1 MKTYLSKSRLMSA
14 RQCLKRLH
22 LEIHQPELKVIS
34 QATETAFEIG
44 HRVGEVA
51 QQIYGSDDSVF
62 IPYEGGLRHALKKTA
77 RLVKQGPAF
86 PIFEATFQYGGVLV
100 RVDAL
105 LPDGDG
111 WRIVEVK
118 ASTSV
123 KEQHSFDCAVQSWV
137 FQGMGH
143 RLNGIALAHVD
154 NSFLYEGSGSYQGLL
169 IEQDMAADVES
180 LQPGVPERVREARD
194 AAAGDEPDIPVGPQC
209 FDPYECPFVSH
220 CWSSDGDYP
229 VLGLAGSK
237 AKLAEFVRE
246 GFSDL
251 RDVPASR
258 LTERQQRIQR
268 VTTAGQAELQAGAA
282 EFVAD
287 LAYPRYYLDFE
298 TIMPAVP
305 IWAGTRAYETL
316 PFQWSCH
323 YEAAPGKMDHAE
335 FLDLSGDPPMRRLAE
350 SLIRALGSE
359 GPILMYTVYEK
370 RMINGLIERFP
381 DLELSLAA
389 IVDRLVDLAPVTREH
404 YYHPDMRGS
413 WSLKAVL
420 PTIAADMRYTE
431 LEGIQEG
438 TGASEGYLEAI
449 DAATTVERKAELK
462 GQLLRYCK
470 FDTEAMV
477 RLVRFLAQ

>member
-154 NSFLYEGSGSYQGLL
+154 NSFVYEGSGSYQGLL
-169 IEQDMAADVES
+169 IEQDMAADVER

-194 AAAGDEPDIPVGPQC
+194 AAAGDEPDIPVGPHC

-220 CWSSDGDYP
+220 CWWSDGDYP

-251 RDVPASR
+251 RNVPASR

-298 TIMPAVP
+298 TITPAVP

-359 GPILMYTVYEK
+359 GPILMYTAYEK

-449 DAATTVERKAELK
+449 DAATTAERKAELK

>member
-34 QATETAFEIG
+34 SATETAFEIG

-154 NSFLYEGSGSYQGLL
+154 NSFVYEGSGSYQGLL
-169 IEQDMAADVES
+169 IEQDMAADVER

-194 AAAGDEPDIPVGPQC
+194 TAAGDEPDIPVGPHC

-251 RDVPASR
+251 RDVPASC

-298 TIMPAVP
+298 TITPAVP

-335 FLDLSGDPPMRRLAE
+335 FLDLSGNPPMRRLAE

-449 DAATTVERKAELK
+449 DAATTAERKAELK

>member
-1 MKTYLSKSRLMSA
+1 MSA

-22 LEIHQPELKVIS
+22 LEVNRPELKVIS
-34 QATETAFEIG
+34 SDTEIAFEIG
-44 HRVGEVA
+44 NRVGEAA

-62 IPYEGGLRHALKKTA
+62 IPYEGGLSHALKKTA
-77 RLVKQGPAF
+77 RLVKGGPKF
-86 PIFEATFQYGGVLV
+86 PIFEATFQHDGVLV

-118 ASTSV
+118 ASTSI
-123 KEQHSFDCAVQSWV
+123 KEEHSFDCAVQGWV

-154 NSFLYEGSGSYQGLL
+154 NSYVYEGDDNYQGLL
-169 IEQDMAADVES
+169 IEQDMAANVEQ
-180 LQPGVPERVREARD
+180 LQPAVPESIREARD
-194 AAAGDEPDIPVGPQC
+194 AAAGDEPDIAVGQHC
-209 FDPYECPFVSH
+209 FEPYECPFVSH
-220 CWSSDGDYP
+220 CWPSDSDYP
-229 VLGLAGSK
+229 VQGLAGSK

-258 LTERQQRIQR
+258 LTEKQQRIQR
-268 VTTAGQAELQAGAA
+268 ITAAGQAELQPGAA

-305 IWAGTRAYETL
+305 IWAGTRPYETL

-323 YEAAPGKMDHAE
+323 YEAASGKMDHAE

-359 GPILMYTVYEK
+359 GPVLMYTAYEK
-370 RMINGLIERFP
+370 RMINGLIDCFP
-381 DLELSLAA
+381 DLEPSLAA

-413 WSLKAVL
+413 WSLKDIL
-420 PTIAADMRYTE
+420 PTIAADMQYSE

-438 TGASEGYLEAI
+438 TAASEGYIEAI
-449 DAATTVERKAELK
+449 DPTTTVERKAELK
-462 GQLLRYCK
+462 EQLLRYCK

-477 RLVRFLAQ
+477 RLVRYLGCES

>member
-154 NSFLYEGSGSYQGLL
+154 NSFVYEGGGSYQGLL
-169 IEQDMAADVES
+169 IEQDMAADVEH
-180 LQPGVPERVREARD
+180 LQPGVPEWVREARD
-194 AAAGDEPDIPVGPQC
+194 AAAGDEPDIPVGPHC

-298 TIMPAVP
+298 TITPAVP

-359 GPILMYTVYEK
+359 GPILMYTAYEK

-449 DAATTVERKAELK
+449 DAATTAERKAQLK

>member
-154 NSFLYEGSGSYQGLL
+154 NSFVYEGSGSYQGLL
-169 IEQDMAADVES
+169 IEQDMAADVER
-180 LQPGVPERVREARD
+180 LQPGVPEWVREARD

-298 TIMPAVP
+298 TITPAVP

-359 GPILMYTVYEK
+359 GPILMYTAYEK

-420 PTIAADMRYTE
+420 PTIAADVRYTE

-449 DAATTVERKAELK
+449 DAATTAERKAELK